1 MMSRVVVSRWEN
13 LELTKVTEMVSRKIV
28 AANSQVVSQVYLKR
42 GAHIPLCVSESDRSI
57 YVLQGVLR
65 RRVDNEEILV
75 GEGEIIQIPARLT
88 RQAEALDDT
97 FAIEFSNT
105 GSAAK

>member
-1 MMSRVVVSRWEN
+1 MSRVVVCRWEN
-13 LELTKVTEMVSRKIV
+13 LELTKVTEMVSRKSV

-65 RRVDNEEILV
+65 MRVDNEEILV
-75 GEGEIIQIPARLT
+75 GEGEIIQISAQLT
-88 RQAEALDDT
+88 RQVEALDDT
-97 FAIEFSNT
+97 FAIEFAST
-105 GSAAK
+105 GSATE